1 MTQRGEDLPSR
12 AVVPLLSPPDATV
25 VIPGSKSYTNRALIL
40 AALAQGTSTIT
51 NALVADDSEA
61 MLEAL
66 DALGVVV
73 ERDDKQWL
81 VQGLGGAIPAGPLNI
96 NARFSGTTSRF
107 LLPVLALGV
116 GPYVLDGHEPLRK
129 RPIGPIAEALL
140 NLGAEVE
147 DVDGTGLNFL
157 PLSVR
162 GGNLSGGQVEVSAE
176 FSSQFVTGLLQAGP
190 YMRRGL
196 TLNMV
201 EATASRPYLTMTTS
215 VMSAFGVTVER
226 PNENQFVVPAGGYV
240 ATTYEVE
247 PDAST
252 ASYVFAAAAIT
263 GGRIRVPGLGRRS
276 LQGDMEFLDVLR
288 QMGAHV
294 EVNENWSEVRGSAD
308 IRGVDIDMSDFPDM
322 AQTVAAVAVFGDKPT
337 RVRGVSLIRH
347 HETDR
352 IRAVVTEMRRLGIQA
367 EEFDDGFV
375 IHPGTPRPA
384 QVETYDDHRMAM
396 SFALLGLRVPGI
408 EIVDPV
414 CVGKTFPGFFDVL
427 DSLGA
432 N

>member
-322 AQTVAAVAVFGDKPT
+322 AQSVAAVAVFGDKPT

>member
-375 IHPGTPRPA
+375 IHPGTPQPA

-396 SFALLGLRVPGI
+396 SFSLLGLRVPGI

>member
-276 LQGDMEFLDVLR
+276 LQGDMAFLDVLS

-294 EVNENWSEVRGSAD
+294 EVNEDWSEVRGSAD

-375 IHPGTPRPA
+375 IHPGTPQPA

>member
-12 AVVPLLSPPDATV
+12 AVVPLLSPTDATV

-40 AALAQGTSTIT
+40 AALAHGTSTIT

-375 IHPGTPRPA
+375 IHPGTPQPA

>member
-140 NLGAEVE
+140 TLGAEVE

-176 FSSQFVTGLLQAGP
+176 LSSQFVTGLLQAGP

-276 LQGDMEFLDVLR
+276 LQGDMAFLDVLS

-294 EVNENWSEVRGSAD
+294 EVNEDWSEVRGSAD

-322 AQTVAAVAVFGDKPT
+322 AQSVAAVAVFGDKPT

>member
-140 NLGAEVE
+140 TLGAEVE

-294 EVNENWSEVRGSAD
+294 EVNEDWSEVRGSAD

-322 AQTVAAVAVFGDKPT
+322 AQSVAAVAVFGDKPT